1 MVGLLNGFNFGL
13 ELRNCLLP
21 AISGKH
27 FEERYGGDWSRS
39 FDPWTS
45 GESVIS
51 PSYTHISPTPSGYLH
66 LQVSILQETDDG
78 FYMHQASLV
87 YIMMVFVQWEA
98 PIQGPPISNPT
109 LCRLDKGLSLVQQPH
124 QWRSSSALK
133 TGRRE
138 VQGSNPSHACR
149 PSRSEF
155 SFVFSETC
163 VNTGWA
169 SLERPPRRAHPL

>member
-1 MVGLLNGFNFGL
+1 MAGLLNGFNFGL

-66 LQVSILQETDDG
+66 LQVSILQETDEG

-87 YIMMVFVQWEA
+87 YIIMMVFCQWEA
-98 PIQGPPISNPT
+98 PILGPPISNPT
-109 LCRLDKGLSLVQQPH
+109 LCWLGTRLSLAEEPH
-124 QWRSSSALK
+124 QCRSGSDLK

-138 VQGSNPSHACR
+138 LPGSNPVHACR

-155 SFVFSETC
+155 SVVFFETRESSFF
-163 VNTGWA
+163 A
-169 SLERPPRRAHPL
+169 